1 MKQNDKLSKLSL
13 VGVIVSLG
21 IIYGDIGTSPL
32 YVMKAVLL
40 ATQVVDEHF
49 ILGALSCIIWTLT
62 LQTTIKYVIIT
73 LKADNRGEGGIFSL
87 FALLRRKRRRLFF
100 VAIIGGS
107 ALLADGVI
115 TPSITVMSAIEALN
129 MVNPNIP
136 VIPVVLVIL
145 AALFFVQQF
154 GTSAIGKSFGPIMF
168 GWFTMLGVMGLINL
182 FAFPGILKAFNPYY
196 AYQVLM
202 HHPGGFILL
211 GAVFLCTTGA
221 EALYTDLG
229 HCGIKNIRVSWTF
242 VKTALVLNYLGQG
255 AWILSNIGKLGN
267 ANPFFAM
274 MPVWF
279 LPVGI
284 AMATAAAVIA
294 SQALISGSY
303 TLISEAI
310 SLNFWPK
317 IRLKYPSTAKGQMYV
332 PTINWMLFIS
342 CCVVVLL
349 FQHSANMEA
358 AYGLSITITMLMT
371 TILMISYLALRR
383 VAIGWIIVFSIIF
396 FAIEGVFLVSNATKF
411 MHGGWF
417 TMVMASGL
425 SFIMFIMYR
434 GRRVR
439 NRFITFDKIDNYLPV
454 LRDLIGD
461 ETVPKYAGNLV
472 YTTHADNRTDIES
485 KAIYSI
491 ISRQPK
497 RADMYWFLHVDILDN
512 PSTLEYKVTP
522 LIEGQVMRIDFYLG
536 FKVQPR
542 INEYFKQVLAHLAEQ
557 GRYDSVS
564 RHPSLREHGILN
576 DFRFVQ
582 IDRRTVR
589 HVDLPFLDKLSL
601 NFYYLFRRLGIS
613 DMNAYELDSS
623 LVTIERIP
631 LTIPTL
637 AKIPTIVPMSA
648 QD

>member
-1 MKQNDKLSKLSL
+1 MGHQGKLSRLSL

-40 ATQVVDEHF
+40 ATQTVDESF

-129 MVNPNIP
+129 ILDPRIP
-136 VIPVVLVIL
+136 VIPVVIAIL
-145 AALFFVQQF
+145 AVLFFVQQF

-168 GWFTMLGVMGLINL
+168 GWFTMLAVLGVVNL
-182 FAFPGILKAFNPYY
+182 LAFPSVLKAFNPYY
-196 AYQVLM
+196 AWNVLVS
-202 HHPGGFILL
+202 HPGGFILL

-229 HCGIKNIRVSWTF
+229 HCGIRNIRVSWTF

-255 AWILSNIGKLGN
+255 AWVLSHLDSLGN

-274 MPVWF
+274 MPHWF
-279 LPVGI
+279 LPMGI
-284 AMATAAAVIA
+284 AMATAAAIIA
-294 SQALISGSY
+294 SQALISGSF
-303 TLISEAI
+303 TLISEAM

-332 PTINWMLFIS
+332 PAINWMLFVS

-371 TILMISYLALRR
+371 TVLMISYLALRR
-383 VAIGWIIVFSIIF
+383 VKVVWIVLFSMVF
-396 FAIEGVFLVSNATKF
+396 FAIEGVFFVSNATKF

-417 TMVMASGL
+417 TVLMASGL
-425 SFIMFIMYR
+425 SFIMFMMYG

-439 NRFITFDKIDNYLPV
+439 NRFITFDKIDPYLPV
-454 LRDLIGD
+454 LCDLSGD
-461 ETVPKYAGNLV
+461 ESVPKYAGNLV

-485 KAIYSI
+485 KAVYSI

-512 PSTLEYKVTP
+512 PSTLQYKVTP
-522 LIEGQVMRIDFYLG
+522 LVEGKVMRIDFYLG

-542 INEYFKQVLAHLAEQ
+542 INEYFKQVLTHLADE
-557 GRYDSVS
+557 GRFDNIS
-564 RHPSLREHGILN
+564 RHPSLRKHGILN

-582 IDRRTVR
+582 IDRQTIR
-589 HVDLPFLDKLSL
+589 HVDLPFWDKLSL
-601 NFYYLFRRLGIS
+601 NMYFWLRRLGIT

-631 LTIPTL
+631 LTIPCRS
-637 AKIPTIVPMSA
+637 KIPTIEMVK
-648 QD
+648 